1 MRYFFALVFSW
12 IIFSC
17 NTKDDQPADTNITPA
32 QPEEERLKN
41 ALKQFP
47 DSLLLLKN
55 LAGLYLE
62 GENYDAAAALVNNAI
77 AGDSSN
83 PDLRD
88 LQSVVLITK
97 GDTAGAITSL
107 EKAIDLYPLP
117 YYIIS
122 LGALYAETK
131 NPKALD
137 MADALLIGKKAN
149 ADKEAYFIKGL
160 YFSFIGRKET
170 AIPFFDRS
178 LSVDPRFMDAYLEK
192 ALALYELKK
201 YNEAVAVLTKAVNL
215 QNNFDRGYYY
225 LGRSYEKL
233 NRKEDAAG
241 AYRKAL
247 LYDPNYVEAQEA
259 LENLKL

>member
-1 MRYFFALVFSW
+1 MRYFFALIFSW

-17 NTKDDQPADTNITPA
+17 NTKNDQPGETDITPA
-32 QPEEERLKN
+32 MPEEERLTN

-47 DSLLLLKN
+47 DSFLLLRN
-55 LAGLYLE
+55 LAGFYLE
-62 GENYDAAAALVNNAI
+62 GENYDAAAALVNAAI
-77 AGDSSN
+77 AGDSTN
-83 PDLRD
+83 PELRD
-88 LQSVVLITK
+88 LQSVVLVTK
-97 GDTAGAITSL
+97 GDTAGGIVSL

-137 MADALLIGKKAN
+137 MADALLIGTKAN

-160 YFSFIGRKET
+160 YFSFIGRKEQ

-192 ALALYELKK
+192 ALAFYELKK
-201 YNEAVAVLTKAVNL
+201 YNEAVTVLTKAVNL

-225 LGRSYEKL
+225 LGQSYEKL
-233 NRKEDAAG
+233 NRKAEAAE
-241 AYRKAL
+241 AYRKAI
-247 LYDPNYVEAQEA
+247 LYDPNYAEAKQA
-259 LENLKL
+259 LDNLKL